1 VRFAVIETS
10 HALQNL
16 KTAGIDSLFNTCA
29 EKLKI
34 CQPLFARLFHA
45 YILQFPGEPDYVD
58 ENEDDWLYTLLNPLV
73 HDIESEFYRL
83 ATDEAPHPA
92 ETFLIPVVD
101 QAKFFPSMVA
111 MNLINAVLR
120 SSYKIGAKRYV
131 QWFIED
137 NHLKDMIPPN
147 FVDNIYWQ
155 FLEWRKESVSVF
167 SIRNKSNKFTFRIE
181 ASYLCFFIALENG
194 GCVARADVRHP
205 SDPLIL
211 TYENLIDEVK
221 AKCGCERLSRN
232 MFASLLFAVGNID
245 SERTVYVDQA
255 CKMPLDLVNSSYDN
269 DVTSY
274 SEDNRSEENTRCS
287 EDLAC

>member
-1 VRFAVIETS
+1 MYNEYVAYARLVSAIFTLNFSDGESVKIFFGGLTHDECYKVQFAVIETS

-34 CQPLFARLFHA
+34 SRPLFAGLFHA

-73 HDIESEFYRL
+73 HDIESEFYKL

-120 SSYKIGAKRYV
+120 YV
-131 QWFIED
+131 IF
-137 NHLKDMIPPN
+137 
-147 FVDNIYWQ
+147 
-155 FLEWRKESVSVF
+155 
-167 SIRNKSNKFTFRIE
+167 
-181 ASYLCFFIALENG
+181 
-194 GCVARADVRHP
+194 
-205 SDPLIL
+205 
-211 TYENLIDEVK
+211 
-221 AKCGCERLSRN
+221 
-232 MFASLLFAVGNID
+232 
-245 SERTVYVDQA
+245 
-255 CKMPLDLVNSSYDN
+255 
-269 DVTSY
+269 
-274 SEDNRSEENTRCS
+274 
-287 EDLAC
+287 